1 MNNNMNLLF
10 FYNENCGACR
20 NYLSVVDKL
29 SKAFDISLEKRNID
43 VIKPQYK
50 LEGIPTL
57 ILENNGVEIWR
68 SIGNVPFQQV
78 YKDLKDYV

>member
-1 MNNNMNLLF
+1 MNLIIY
-10 FYNENCGACR
+10 YNENCGACR
-20 NYLSVVDKL
+20 NYLPVADKL
-29 SKAFDISLEKRNID
+29 SKAFDLTLQKQNID

-68 SIGNVPFQQV
+68 SIGNVPFQQI

>member
-1 MNNNMNLLF
+1 MDLKLI
-10 FYNENCGACR
+10 YYYSPSCGSCKA
-20 NYLSVVDKL
+20 YEETVDKL
-29 SKAFDISLEKRNID
+29 STAFKITSQKRNID
-43 VIKPQYK
+43 VEKAQHK